1 MKKVFFTKYE
11 SVSSFL
17 NALEKRPLNKMWSGA
32 KKESEGTT
40 RHHVEFTTT
49 TCIESADYLF
59 KYGDKSNY
67 EKIKRVAD
75 KISVK
80 GTGTRQKRRVK
91 ASMVGCVPH
100 IGNYLAGD
108 PNNMINIVKER
119 ISSSK
124 VVNILYN
131 PTVAWHVSANDIIE
145 AGVKILSKIKAME
158 SQGYRV
164 NLYTL
169 DICANRSRTEYV
181 ACAIRIKASDQYTD
195 PMKLAYPL
203 VNPSFTRRHGFKFIE
218 TESRITDRC
227 FVSGYGAPITN
238 EDQVRDMLKGQAIK
252 VDFYYCVETALKI
265 QL

>member
-17 NALEKRPLNKMWSGA
+17 NALEKRPLNPMWKGA
-32 KKESEGTT
+32 KKESGGTT
-40 RHHVEFTTT
+40 RYHVKFTTT
-49 TCIESADYLF
+49 ACMESADYLF
-59 KYGDKSNY
+59 KYGDKANY
-67 EKIKRVAD
+67 EKIKKVAD
-75 KISVK
+75 KISAK

-119 ISSSK
+119 VSSSK
-124 VVNILYN
+124 IVNILYN
-131 PTVAWHVSANDIIE
+131 PAVAWHVSASDIIE

-169 DICANRSRTEYV
+169 DIGANRSRTEYV

-227 FVSGYGAPITN
+227 FVSGYGVPITN
-238 EDQVRDMLKGQAIK
+238 EDQVKEILKGQAIK
-252 VDFYYCVETALKI
+252 VDLYYCVETALKMK
-265 QL
+265 L

>member
-1 MKKVFFTKYE
+1 MKKVFFNKYE

-17 NALEKRPLNKMWSGA
+17 NALEKRPLNPMWSSA
-32 KKESEGTT
+32 IKESEGTT
-40 RHHVEFTTT
+40 KSHVEFTTT
-49 TCIESADYLF
+49 TCMESADYLF

-67 EKIKRVAD
+67 EKIKKVAD

-119 ISSSK
+119 VSSNK
-124 VVNILYN
+124 IVNILYN
-131 PTVAWHVSANDIIE
+131 PTVSWCVSASDIIE
-145 AGVKILSKIKAME
+145 AGVKVLSKIKAME

-169 DICANRSRTEYV
+169 GICANRSRTEYV
-181 ACAIRIKASDQYTD
+181 AWAIRIKASDQYTD
-195 PMKLAYPL
+195 ALKLAYPL
-203 VNPSFTRRHGFKFIE
+203 ANPSFPRRHGFKFIE
-218 TESRITDRC
+218 TESRITDRY
-227 FVSGYGAPITN
+227 FTRGYGVPITN
-238 EDQVRDMLKGQAIK
+238 EDQVKEILKGQAIK
-252 VDFYYCVETALKI
+252 VDLYYCVESALKI
-265 QL
+265 KL